1 MYYWIIILTSGKVIT
16 SPNFNWILYNN
27 SLQIQD
33 QITSILSFLEQVGK
47 VSPIFIPHKTLVAAT
62 PYQFSGS
69 GFFFL
74 RHVLHQSQW
83 LRFWWKLPASWATT
97 FPRRWSPHPAVRPQ
111 PLTPEYDRHR
121 PWLRSNTMCHCFTRA
136 KTCLLSHSI

>member
-33 QITSILSFLEQVGK
+33 QITSISSFLQQVGK

-69 GFFFL
+69 GFFSCAMYSARVSGYDFGGNCQL
-74 RHVLHQSQW
+74 VEQQ
-83 LRFWWKLPASWATT
+83 RFRAVGHHI
-97 FPRRWSPHPAVRPQ
+97 RRSVP
-111 PLTPEYDRHR
+111 
-121 PWLRSNTMCHCFTRA
+121 
-136 KTCLLSHSI
+136 SHSLQNMIAIVRGWEATQCAIVLLEQRLVC